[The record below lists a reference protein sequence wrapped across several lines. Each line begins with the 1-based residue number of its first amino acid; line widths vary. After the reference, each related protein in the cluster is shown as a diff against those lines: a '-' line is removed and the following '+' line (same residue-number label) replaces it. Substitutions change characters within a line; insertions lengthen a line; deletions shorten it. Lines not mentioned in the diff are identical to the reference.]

1 MSGIDE
7 PCEDWFGNGDVA
19 VSDGFRHVSRR
30 DYAAGE
36 SGRGPSVP
44 YAGANNPRAG
54 QWDGR
59 RMSRSMV
66 ADYKPFVV
74 TDGEGMRCSIYV
86 SGCSFACL
94 HCFNESIWDY
104 RAGRPYDDD
113 LEERIMRD
121 LSIRQVAGL
130 TLLGGEPFLNTPML
144 LRLCHRVREEFGHDK
159 TIWSWTGYAFEE
171 LMRPGETPDKRALLD
186 YVDVLVDG
194 RFVDALKDPSLQF
207 RGSGNQ
213 RILDMPASLAAGR
226 PVPWSRLHDGAPVRY
241 MHGDDRTAA
250 EGGD

>member
-1 MSGIDE
+1 M
-7 PCEDWFGNGDVA
+7 
-19 VSDGFRHVSRR
+19 SDGFRHVSRR

-36 SGRGPSVP
+36 NGRGPSVP

-66 ADYKPFVV
+66 ADYKPFMV

-104 RAGRPYDDD
+104 RAGSPYDDV
-113 LEERIMRD
+113 LEERIIRD

-130 TLLGGEPFLNTPML
+130 TLLGGEPFLNTPVL
-144 LRLCHRVREEFGHDK
+144 LRLCRRVREEFGHD
-159 TIWSWTGYAFEE
+159 
-171 LMRPGETPDKRALLD
+171 
-186 YVDVLVDG
+186 
-194 RFVDALKDPSLQF
+194 
-207 RGSGNQ
+207 
-213 RILDMPASLAAGR
+213 
-226 PVPWSRLHDGAPVRY
+226 
-241 MHGDDRTAA
+241 
-250 EGGD
+250 